1 MDDHTV
7 LGRVLLVLSAV
18 SDEDDPVSLADLTRT
33 TGLPKATARRIAEDL
48 TARGALT
55 RSPDGYAVGSTIY
68 SLSSRLAERRD
79 VRVSATP
86 RLAELQR
93 RTNAPYVW
101 MVDTSDPLQVSLI
114 GALYARGLESAAGS
128 WPRQVCDPAILT
140 TALGRVLLA
149 FRPETAEALL
159 ARGVPRITAA
169 TVTHPRLLHEQLNR
183 AAQEGYALEH
193 EQVRLGWSCLAL
205 PVQTQGGR
213 GAVLGLATPSRSL
226 KARPML
232 EALRDVADDHS
243 WRLTHQPERRAHSVG
258 SARSRS
264 GVSNADA
271 VPARQAA
278 APRTPGPPRTR
289 TPPSRAGLPG

>member
-1 MDDHTV
+1 MDDRTV
-7 LGRVLLVLSAV
+7 LGRVLLLLSAV
-18 SDEDDPVSLADLTRT
+18 SDGDDPVSLAELTRR

-48 TARGALT
+48 AVRGALT
-55 RSPDGYAVGSTIY
+55 RSPDGYAVGSAIY
-68 SLSSRLAERRD
+68 TLSSRLTERRD

-114 GALYARGLESAAGS
+114 GALYARGLESAAGT

-169 TVTHPRLLHEQLNR
+169 TVTHPRLLHEQLDR
-183 AAQEGYALEH
+183 AAQDGYALEH

-205 PVQTQGGR
+205 PVRTQGGG
-213 GAVLGLATPSRSL
+213 GAVLGLVTPSHSL
-226 KARPML
+226 KARAML
-232 EALRDVADDHS
+232 EVLRDVADDNS
-243 WRLTHQPERRAHSVG
+243 WRLAHQPERRAHSLE
-258 SARSRS
+258 SARFRP
-264 GVSNADA
+264 GVSGADA
-271 VPARQAA
+271 VRSGQA
-278 APRTPGPPRTR
+278 TT
-289 TPPSRAGLPG
+289 PSR